1 MPSMRRRTPSPALY
15 VPPTRART
23 PTPDFTSTHPGS
35 ETRPHANRRSSSRE
49 SSTEPMVR
57 RRQAWQRGDIDYLGS
72 DGYEA
77 FIAPSLIPAPVDRK
91 LAWQRGDID
100 YLGADNYEAFI
111 ERLLDDTMNMHL
123 MDDEFDE
130 YYDEIESFDW

>member
-1 MPSMRRRTPSPALY
+1 MPSIRRRTPSPVPN
-15 VPPTRART
+15 VPPARART
-23 PTPDFTSTHPGS
+23 PTPENDRQPDTDQ
-35 ETRPHANRRSSSRE
+35 RSSSRE
-49 SSTEPMVR
+49 SSVEPEVR

-72 DGYEA
+72 DSYEA
-77 FIAPSLIPAPVDRK
+77 FIAPSLMPAPVDRK

-111 ERLLDDTMNMHL
+111 ERFLHDTMNMHL

-130 YYDEIESFDW
+130 EYYDEVESFN